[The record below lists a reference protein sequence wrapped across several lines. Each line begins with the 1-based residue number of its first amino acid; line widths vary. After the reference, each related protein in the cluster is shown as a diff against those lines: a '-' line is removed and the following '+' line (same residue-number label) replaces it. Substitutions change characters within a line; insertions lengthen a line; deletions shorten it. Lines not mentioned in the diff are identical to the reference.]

1 MVQLPINQEKV
12 FILSFFLIQEA
23 VFLQTTDAM
32 NHHTQ
37 DTRSQ
42 ALTQEGLIQDLHKIR
57 RKKQQQLANIKDY
70 QANLQLSKKKT
81 KRKTRKS

>member
-1 MVQLPINQEKV
+1 
-12 FILSFFLIQEA
+12 
-23 VFLQTTDAM
+23 M

-57 RKKQQQLANIKDY
+57 RKKQQQHANIKDY
-70 QANLQLSKKKT
+70 QANLQLSKKNKKKNKKIIT
-81 KRKTRKS
+81 NSYLV